1 MILQLCILGIVVF
14 FAPLMPPILSP
25 LGYSLT
31 GVLLAQKANP
41 RILSVITVGVGTIT
55 AMIIRTLQNH
65 IIERLTLE
73 EKIKGNN
80 IFARSVNMINSYF
93 RKQEKIAKISLR
105 REKYIETR
113 TGRTATFLFAVFCFL
128 PVLPDIIGTRIL
140 YKKIRFPYFILAVII
155 GKSISHIPFIFLGKS
170 ILQLLHLQI

>member
-1 MILQLCILGIVVF
+1 
-14 FAPLMPPILSP
+14 MPPILSP

-155 GKSISHIPFIFLGKS
+155 GKSISHIPFIFL
-170 ILQLLHLQI
+170 